1 MSEQQP
7 MNSSNDYRYE
17 RRMRHPA
24 SPWVGGIVLIMI
36 GGILLLQNMNFAIPY
51 LKNWWALFILI
62 PAVGSLANAYSA
74 YRYTGR
80 LDDRARGALIGGGFL
95 TVLAFALMFDISSAL
110 IWPMILI
117 LGGVSLLVQTMFR
130 DS

>member
-1 MSEQQP
+1 MTDQQP
-7 MNSSNDYRYE
+7 MSSSNDYRYE
-17 RRMRHPA
+17 RRMRHSA
-24 SPWVGGIVLIMI
+24 APWAGGIVLIMI
-36 GGILLLQNMNFAIPY
+36 GSILLLQNMNFAIPY

-62 PAVGSLANAYSA
+62 PAAGSLANAYSA

-80 LDDRARGALIGGGFL
+80 LDDRARGSLIGGFFL

-117 LGGVSLLVQTMFR
+117 LGGLSLLVKTMFR
-130 DS
+130 G